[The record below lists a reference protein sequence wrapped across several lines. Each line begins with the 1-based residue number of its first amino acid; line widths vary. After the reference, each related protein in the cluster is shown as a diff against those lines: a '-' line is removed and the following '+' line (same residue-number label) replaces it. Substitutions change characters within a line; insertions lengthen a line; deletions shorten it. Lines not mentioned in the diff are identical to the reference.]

1 MPALFAIKGRVDAV
15 LNKVPFLPK
24 NLTDRTMQ
32 LMSKLWP
39 AHLPARM
46 TEYRDKYEH
55 HLMLRMADS
64 GIEEASTYLKEYFKH
79 ATGIISNVQKKKVI
93 KPFTSFCRRRCRGA
107 LSCRSY

>member
-1 MPALFAIKGRVDAV
+1 
-15 LNKVPFLPK
+15 
-24 NLTDRTMQ
+24 
-32 LMSKLWP
+32 
-39 AHLPARM
+39 M

-93 KPFTSFCRRRCRGA
+93 KPLHRFAAAGA
-107 LSCRSY
+107 ACIIMPFANDVKMCYL